1 MVHKA
6 WNSIEN
12 VPFCFWR
19 SSVKFKGHTAKKA
32 SISTQIR
39 RFRTVTL
46 VWMHQWLRISKW
58 CKKLK
63 VAYKRCPIYLFIFY
77 LFIYIYIFWGGG
89 GWGWGVGVI
98 HQIWRSHGLKNRRFE
113 SNLSKITRP
122 VAAIKS
128 LWFAFALLWLP
139 WWVLRTKQDILMDA
153 LSGVMFAF
161 F

>member
-1 MVHKA
+1 M
-6 WNSIEN
+6 S
-12 VPFCFWR
+12 
-19 SSVKFKGHTAKKA
+19 
-32 SISTQIR
+32 
-39 RFRTVTL
+39 
-46 VWMHQWLRISKW
+46 
-58 CKKLK
+58 
-63 VAYKRCPIYLFIFY
+63 YLFVYF
-77 LFIYIYIFWGGG
+77 LFIYIYIFFGWGGGGGGGG
-89 GWGWGVGVI
+89 GWGGGGGVGVGGGGWGGGGVGGGGGGI